1 MNEGELTGQVRTH
14 IAEVADPN
22 CLLHAQAVRPFLNLR
37 RAALADGIDLKPMS
51 SFRDFDRQLTIWNG
65 KFSGTRPMYD
75 AAGGRLEAAALD
87 PRERVEAILLWSALP
102 GASRHHWGT
111 DLDLIDGNAGAAG
124 YPDKLTRAAFA
135 PGGPFA
141 RLDEWLEINAP
152 RFGFFRPFK
161 GLRSGVQAEP
171 WHLSFAPIAE
181 KARLGLSPE
190 VLQAAIAAAPL
201 EGKEVVLAR
210 LADLHARYVAAID
223 LP

>member
-1 MNEGELTGQVRTH
+1 VNDGELTGQVRTH

-51 SFRDFDRQLTIWNG
+51 SFRDFDRQLTIWNN
-65 KFSGTRPMYD
+65 KWSGARPMFD
-75 AAGGRLEAAALD
+75 AAGARLDAAALA
-87 PRERVEAILLWSALP
+87 PTERVEAILLWSALP

-111 DLDLIDGNAGAAG
+111 DLDLVDGNANASG
-124 YPDKLTRAAFA
+124 YADKLTREAFA
-135 PGGPFA
+135 AGGPFA
-141 RLDEWLEINAP
+141 RLDEWLEVNAP

-161 GLRSGVQAEP
+161 GVRSGVQAEP

-181 KARLGLSPE
+181 TARQALSAR

-201 EGKEVVLAR
+201 EGKDAVLAR
-210 LADLHARYVAAID
+210 LAELHARYVAAID

>member
-1 MNEGELTGQVRTH
+1 VNDGELTGQVRTH

-37 RAALADGIDLKPMS
+37 RAALTDGIDLKPMS
-51 SFRDFDRQLTIWNG
+51 SFRGFDRQLTIWNS
-65 KFSGTRPMYD
+65 KWSGARPMYD
-75 AAGGRLEAAALD
+75 AAGGKLDAAELA
-87 PRERVEAILLWSALP
+87 PKERVEAILLWSALP

-111 DLDLIDGNAGAAG
+111 DVDLIDGNADAGA
-124 YPDKLTRAAFA
+124 YPDKLTREAFA
-135 PGGPFA
+135 PGGPYA
-141 RLDEWLEINAP
+141 RLDAWLEINAP

-161 GLRSGVQAEP
+161 GVRSGVQAEP

-181 KARLGLSPE
+181 TARHALSPR

-210 LADLHARYVAAID
+210 LEELHARYIAAID

>member
-1 MNEGELTGQVRTH
+1 VNEGELTGQVRTH

-37 RAALADGIDLKPMS
+37 RAALADEIDLKPMS
-51 SFRDFDRQLTIWNG
+51 SFRDFERQLTIWNG
-65 KFSGTRPMYD
+65 KWRGARPLYD
-75 AAGGRLEAAALD
+75 AAGGKLAAAELA
-87 PRERVEAILLWSALP
+87 PEERVEAILLWSALP

-111 DLDLIDGNAGAAG
+111 DVDLVDGNAGAEG
-124 YPDKLTRAAFA
+124 YPDKLTREAFA
-135 PGGPFA
+135 PGGPYA

-161 GLRSGVQAEP
+161 GVRSGVQAEP

-181 KARLGLSPE
+181 TARQALSPR
-190 VLQAAIAAAPL
+190 VLQAAIVAAPL
-201 EGKEVVLAR
+201 LGKETVLAG
-210 LADLHARYVAAID
+210 LAQLHARYIAAID